1 MIRHV
6 LLGTV
11 ALLAGSAFVSAAD
24 NEACMTAVNKLK
36 DSDNYSWKTL
46 TDMGA
51 NSQFRP
57 GPQEGKTD
65 KGTTML
71 TMSFGDNTIEA
82 VIQGDKGAIK
92 TEDGWQSLEEA
103 TQNGAQGPGR
113 FMGRMLRNFKTPGAQ
128 VAETA
133 DKVKDQLKK
142 DGDAYVAELNED
154 TAKQL
159 MRFGGGRRGGGQ
171 GGQGQQGGQGGGP
184 QISNAKGEVKLWITD
199 GMLSKY
205 KVHVTGTMNVNGE
218 DREIDR
224 TTTTEIKDVGTTKV
238 EVPDEAKKKLS

>member
-1 MIRHV
+1 
-6 LLGTV
+6 
-11 ALLAGSAFVSAAD
+11 LAGSAFAFAAD
-24 NEACMTAVNKLK
+24 NEAVVAAANKLK
-36 DSDNYSWKTL
+36 ESDNYSWKTL

-57 GPQEGKTD
+57 GPTEGKTD

-71 TMSFGDNTIEA
+71 TMSFGDNTVEA

-103 TQNGAQGPGR
+103 GQGGGQGPGR
-113 FMGRMLRNFKTPGAQ
+113 FMGRMLRNFRTPGQQ
-128 VAETA
+128 VAETC

-142 DGDAYVAELNED
+142 DGDAYVAQLSED
-154 TAKQL
+154 AAKQM
-159 MRFGGGRRGGGQ
+159 MRFGGRRGGGQ
-171 GGQGQQGGQGGGP
+171 GQGQGNGP

-199 GMLSKY
+199 GMLSKF
-205 KVHVTGTMNVNGE
+205 KVHVTGTMNINGE